1 MPDKDLRQ
9 AVAAFVGQ
17 LKEHVQPLVDDVT
30 SVEISTYGAD
40 APLLESVVTAE
51 DLGTFARR
59 QGYTRVA
66 FQCDMNG
73 CTATGRTDDVDMSV
87 RPMHSATVEQALAER
102 EKLLT
107 VGLEALANLGV
118 KPG

>member
-17 LKEHVQPLVDDVT
+17 LKDRVQPLIDDVT
-30 SVEISTYGAD
+30 SVEISTYAAA

-51 DLGTFARR
+51 DIGIFAQR

-66 FQCDMNG
+66 FQCDMSG
-73 CTATGRTDDVDMSV
+73 CLETGRTDDVDASV
-87 RPMHSATVEQALAER
+87 RPMHSSTVAQALAER

-107 VGLEALANLGV
+107 VGLGALASLGV